1 MCAENLLIK
10 NNDNKKITINGG
22 DQWRPFIHVEDVSR
36 AITTILKSKQSK
48 VNGQVFNIVGEN
60 FKIKDIGNI
69 INKKF
74 PKAEIKYEKKS
85 KDLRDYK
92 VSAKKAEKT
101 LSFKAK
107 KRIKDEIVQMIK
119 ETKKKKIK
127 NIFSRKF
134 INVYNLN
141 RFLK

>member
-1 MCAENLLIK
+1 MEA
-10 NNDNKKITINGG
+10 
-22 DQWRPFIHVEDVSR
+22 FIHVEDVSR

-92 VSAKKAEKT
+92 VVQKKQ
-101 LSFKAK
+101 K
-107 KRIKDEIVQMIK
+107 KLYLLKQKK
-119 ETKKKKIK
+119 E
-127 NIFSRKF
+127 
-134 INVYNLN
+134 
-141 RFLK
+141 